1 MFPDKSTLLTILC
14 NLIMIGLDLAALS
27 VVRRRKPGRGTLT
40 NLFPL
45 ALAGI
50 VAAVALKISP
60 FGFLLILSY
69 AIFLHGFIVLTGIAL
84 IWRREFRGV
93 AIASAVSAFLLG
105 AIAIDAFFIE
115 PYWLEVS
122 RVQLKSPNLEQPLK
136 IAVIADFQT
145 DVWGDYQRDALRKVM
160 EEKADLIMLAGDY
173 LQ

>member
-1 MFPDKSTLLTILC
+1 MFPEKSTILY
-14 NLIMIGLDLAALS
+14 NLIMIALDLAALS
-27 VVRRRKPGRGTLT
+27 IVRRHKPGRVALA

>member
-1 MFPDKSTLLTILC
+1 MFPEKSTILY
-14 NLIMIGLDLAALS
+14 NLILIALDLAALS
-27 VVRRRKPGRGTLT
+27 VVRRHKPGWVALV

-50 VAAVALKISP
+50 VAAVTLGKGL
-60 FGFLLILSY
+60 FGVLAHLTCGL
-69 AIFLHGFIVLTGIAL
+69 FLHGFIVLTGIAL

-122 RVQLKSPNLEQPLK
+122 RIQLSSPKL
-136 IAVIADFQT
+136 
-145 DVWGDYQRDALRKVM
+145 
-160 EEKADLIMLAGDY
+160 
-173 LQ
+173 